1 MTSTILNLGFLKL
14 LILSIWVISLVG
26 FLLRRKI
33 IPALSLAPKEALS
46 FRGLYRLVTHAWIH
60 ADFAHLFFNSLGL
73 LFYGRY
79 LELHLQSETK
89 LAFLFFFTVITSAA
103 VYSILYYRRKVQVI
117 GVSGA
122 VSGLM
127 FAVLFL
133 NPNFTIHLWI
143 ISIPSY
149 LVVLGFMLIQF
160 KNEMLRHDGIAYGI
174 HMTGA
179 LCGAGAAYFL
189 SPIIVSNNMALV
201 YHKVLHFIHVA
212 WAYFASF

>member
-14 LILSIWVISLVG
+14 LILSIWLISLIG
-26 FLLRRKI
+26 FLLSRKLT
-33 IPALSLAPKEALS
+33 PALSLSPKEALS
-46 FRGLYRLVTHAWIH
+46 FRGCYRLATHAWIH
-60 ADFAHLFFNSLGL
+60 ADLAHLFFNSLGL

-79 LELHLQSETK
+79 LEQHLHSEQK
-89 LAFLFFFTVITSAA
+89 LAFLFFFTVITSAV

-133 NPNFTIHLWI
+133 NPNFSIHLWI

-174 HMTGA
+174 HITGA

-189 SPIIVSNNMALV
+189 SPLVVSNNMALV
-201 YHKVLHFIHVA
+201 YHKMLHFINIA